1 MIRRQMEQTRSNL
14 AEKLDA
20 LEQHVT
26 TKVQSAGSAVN
37 ATAEAIQDAV
47 HSVGNVFDLERQY
60 RHHPWWFVGGSMI
73 MGYMG
78 TDLLQTEAV
87 RPSLVQPNEQTNGG
101 RRNGEPTNHD
111 SRHVLNSNTNGHT
124 NEAVVAAPSF
134 SQESAIAGHEQTQP
148 NDHSMISELRRV
160 AIGAVAGIA
169 QDLVARSL
177 PQVMDFFRH
186 ESHTKQG
193 QEERR
198 SDSTKP
204 GNV

>member
-1 MIRRQMEQTRSNL
+1 MIL
-14 AEKLDA
+14 
-20 LEQHVT
+20 
-26 TKVQSAGSAVN
+26 
-37 ATAEAIQDAV
+37 
-47 HSVGNVFDLERQY
+47 
-60 RHHPWWFVGGSMI
+60 
-73 MGYMG
+73 GYMG
-78 TDLLQTEAV
+78 TDLLQTAAPK
-87 RPSLVQPNEQTNGG
+87 PSLVQPNEQTNGG
-101 RRNGEPTNHD
+101 PRNGVLTNHN
-111 SRHVLNSNTNGHT
+111 SRHVLNSNTN
-124 NEAVVAAPSF
+124 EAVVAAPSV

-148 NDHSMISELRRV
+148 YDHSMISELRRV

-198 SDSTKP
+198 SDSAKP